1 MYKSGDIGRWTF
13 DGKVQI
19 LGRVDHQIK
28 LRGLRIELGEIETAI
43 NAIDNIIAC
52 ASVYDETTDKIVL
65 FYQGDKLEEKDLLE
79 QAGKRLPK
87 YMCPNEIHC
96 LDRMPYNA
104 NGKID
109 RVKLKEIYDIM

>member
-1 MYKSGDIGRWTF
+1 MVSYDRQEGDRKTMAGQA
-13 DGKVQI
+13 GK
-19 LGRVDHQIK
+19 G
-28 LRGLRIELGEIETAI
+28 
-43 NAIDNIIAC
+43 
-52 ASVYDETTDKIVL
+52 
-65 FYQGDKLEEKDLLE
+65 GDMEGMTKDLLE

-109 RVKLKEIYDIM
+109 RKKLKTMI